1 MKKWNV
7 KIDLWEYVDDVEAEN
22 EYEAIKA
29 ALYNLIDNPNDYLTD
44 TNKIVDTLLS
54 YLNNSCYAEEQDND

>member
-1 MKKWNV
+1 MSKWNV
-7 KIDLWEYVDDVEAEN
+7 KIDLWEFVDDVEAES
-22 EYEAIKA
+22 EYEAIKT

-44 TNKIVDTLLS
+44 TNKIVDTLLG